1 MECDASQ
8 LLNIKTK
15 TWNTVTISLGI
26 FLFWNPYLAEFSYP
40 KKQENL
46 WPHSSNSIK
55 NQPHNSQYRGEN
67 ATPSSGILQGS
78 DLSPLCRKCIVSKF
92 LLLLAICINLYEK
105 DLIFFNGRCLLI
117 NRWWWLCKMFKIIL
131 VHSGQPTRPGTN

>member
-1 MECDASQ
+1 MECNASQ

-40 KKQENL
+40 KKQENV

-67 ATPSSGILQGS
+67 ATLFSGILQGS
-78 DLSPLCRKCIVSKF
+78 DLPPLQEVYSKQVPF
-92 LLLLAICINLYEK
+92 VIGNIY
-105 DLIFFNGRCLLI
+105 
-117 NRWWWLCKMFKIIL
+117 
-131 VHSGQPTRPGTN
+131 

>member
-1 MECDASQ
+1 MECNASQ

-40 KKQENL
+40 KKQENV

-67 ATPSSGILQGS
+67 ATPFSGILQGS
-78 DLSPLCRKCIVSKF
+78 DLPPLQEVYSKQVPF
-92 LLLLAICINLYEK
+92 VIGNLY
-105 DLIFFNGRCLLI
+105 
-117 NRWWWLCKMFKIIL
+117 
-131 VHSGQPTRPGTN
+131 

>member
-1 MECDASQ
+1 MECNASQ

-40 KKQENL
+40 KKQENV

-67 ATPSSGILQGS
+67 ATPFSGILQGS
-78 DLSPLCRKCIVSKF
+78 DLLPLQEVYSKQVPF
-92 LLLLAICINLYEK
+92 VIGNIYYPLWK
-105 DLIFFNGRCLLI
+105 RFDFF
-117 NRWWWLCKMFKIIL
+117 
-131 VHSGQPTRPGTN
+131 